1 MQNSKYVSSW
11 FVNKLPNGIYQ
22 LIFNTTEKWLGYHRY
37 NNTEYQIGYGDFE
50 EEEESNTIQQ
60 IPPFL
65 PEVEGIDYQI
75 ADSQNKDQ
83 ITFYFI
89 PFRKN
94 WLKQGKIQLLLKSWE

>member
-22 LIFNTTEKWLGYHRY
+22 LIFNTTEKWIKYHRY
-37 NNTEYQIGYGDFE
+37 NNTTYTFDTNYHEDIQDVQEIPEFL
-50 EEEESNTIQQ
+50 SN
-60 IPPFL
+60 
-65 PEVEGIDYQI
+65 VEGISYQI

-94 WLKQGKIQLLLKSWE
+94 WVKQGKIQLLLKSWE

>member
-22 LIFNTTEKWLGYHRY
+22 LIFNTTEKWIQYHRY
-37 NNTEYQIGYGDFE
+37 SATEYLFWIDGKEDVQE
-50 EEEESNTIQQ
+50 
-60 IPPFL
+60 IPEFL
-65 PEVEGIDYQI
+65 PNVEGISYQI

-94 WLKQGKIQLLLKSWE
+94 WIKQGKIQLLLKSWDNVEI